1 MPEYAAAWCAMGTV
15 AGKAERYEEAL
26 ENFERALEINPK
38 DSEACYAKGLVLAKL
53 EKYDSALE

>member
-1 MPEYAAAWCAMGTV
+1 MQPPGCNGTV

-38 DSEACYAKGLVLAKL
+38 DSEAAMQKVLSLQNLKNMTVL
-53 EKYDSALE
+53 